1 MNVFRFIFRRLF
13 FSNLPWY
20 ATNMS
25 RLLGIDYGHK
35 RVGVAVS
42 DETGNMAFPHKVF
55 TNDNSLV
62 KNICSVI
69 SEQKVS
75 EIVIGHSLDKEG
87 NPNTIHDKVEAL
99 MLDLTLET
107 GLPIHLEPEQYT
119 TQAALRI
126 QGRNAMTDAAA
137 ATLIL
142 DNFIVRNKKN

>member
-1 MNVFRFIFRRLF
+1 
-13 FSNLPWY
+13 
-20 ATNMS
+20 MS
-25 RLLGIDYGHK
+25 RLLGIDFGKK

-42 DETGNMAFPHKVF
+42 DELGSMAFPHKVF
-55 TNDNSLV
+55 DNDAALL
-62 KNICSVI
+62 KNICAVI
-69 SEQKVS
+69 DEKKVS

-87 NPNTIHDKVEAL
+87 KPNEIHNKAEAL

-107 GLPIHLEPEQYT
+107 GLPIHLESELYT

-142 DNFIVRNKKN
+142 DNFITRNKKK

>member
-1 MNVFRFIFRRLF
+1 
-13 FSNLPWY
+13 
-20 ATNMS
+20 MS

-42 DETGNMAFPHKVF
+42 DETGVMAFPHKVF
-55 TNDNSLV
+55 VNDNSLV
-62 KNICSVI
+62 KNICVVI

-75 EIVIGHSLDKEG
+75 EIVIGHSLDKDG
-87 NPNTIHDKVEAL
+87 NPNSIHDKVEEL

-126 QGRNAMTDAAA
+126 QGRNDMTDAAA

-142 DNFIVRNKKN
+142 DNFIVRNKKK

>member
-1 MNVFRFIFRRLF
+1 
-13 FSNLPWY
+13 
-20 ATNMS
+20 MS
-25 RLLGIDYGHK
+25 RLLGIDFGKK

-42 DETGNMAFPHKVF
+42 DELGKMAFPHKVF
-55 TNDNSLV
+55 ENDSSLV

-69 SEQKVS
+69 SEKKVS

-87 NPNTIHDKVEAL
+87 KPNEIHNKAEEL

-107 GLPIHLEPEQYT
+107 GLPIHLESELYT

-126 QGRNAMTDAAA
+126 QGRNSMTDAAA

-142 DNFIVRNKKN
+142 DNFITRNKKK

>member
-1 MNVFRFIFRRLF
+1 
-13 FSNLPWY
+13 
-20 ATNMS
+20 MS
-25 RLLGIDYGHK
+25 RLLGLDFGKK

-42 DETGNMAFPHKVF
+42 DELGTMAFPHKVF
-55 TNDNSLV
+55 ENDSSLV

-69 SEQKVS
+69 AEKKVS

-87 NPNTIHDKVEAL
+87 KPNEIHNKAEEL

-107 GLPIHLEPEQYT
+107 GLPIHLESELYT

-126 QGRNAMTDAAA
+126 QGRNSMTDAAA

-142 DNFIVRNKKN
+142 DNFITRNKK

>member
-1 MNVFRFIFRRLF
+1 
-13 FSNLPWY
+13 
-20 ATNMS
+20 MS
-25 RLLGIDYGHK
+25 RLLGIDFGKK

-42 DETGNMAFPHKVF
+42 DELGTMAFPHKVF
-55 TNDNSLV
+55 DNDGALL
-62 KNICSVI
+62 KNICAVI
-69 SEQKVS
+69 NEKKVS

-87 NPNTIHDKVEAL
+87 KPNEIHNKAESL

-107 GLPIHLEPEQYT
+107 GLPIHLQSELYT

-142 DNFIVRNKKN
+142 DNFITRQKKK

>member
-1 MNVFRFIFRRLF
+1 M
-13 FSNLPWY
+13 
-20 ATNMS
+20 
-25 RLLGIDYGHK
+25 GIDYGKK
-35 RVGVAVS
+35 RVGLALS
-42 DETGNMAFPHKVF
+42 DEGQMMAFPYQVF
-55 TNDNSLV
+55 ENNASLL
-62 KNICSVI
+62 KNICAVI
-69 SEQKVS
+69 AEKEVS

-87 NPNTIHDKVEAL
+87 QPNLIHEQVEGL

-142 DNFIVRNKKN
+142 DNFITRNKKK